1 MSKNAKRAISV
12 LLAMLLIFGLVGC
25 SSKEPEAPPSNESE
39 QKETAYK
46 DCLVIG
52 DSETLSNLDPQANN
66 STYNR
71 RIYEM
76 THNTLVRYDFTTGEY
91 TPNLAESYEISEDG
105 LQYTFHLHQGVKFH
119 NGDDCTAEDVVYTFE
134 RAMESSTL
142 ANGIVGLEK
151 VEAIDDYTVIMTLSA
166 VNVEFII
173 GISSNGFVI
182 LDKDAISADPERGAM
197 VGTGPY
203 VMTEWA
209 PDDYVLL
216 TRNEGYFGELPK
228 SKQIKYRMISETS
241 ARVIALQTGEID
253 ICMEVPAIEAPHV
266 ADAEGC
272 ELIELPSSK
281 LAYVALNVSGA
292 NEALMDIRVRQ
303 ALQHATDTATIITAM
318 TEGYGQ
324 PANGFIPPAVWGYC
338 ADLKGY
344 DYDVE
349 KAKQLLADAGY
360 ADGLNL
366 SLLYKKASF
375 PGMFELLEA
384 QWSKVG
390 VTLTIDTDDSS
401 LVSDKLREK
410 KYDMYMSQFLTTS
423 PGEINQM
430 WLGSSSSNR
439 TLINDE
445 TLNTMLTDALT
456 ISDSDERLAKY
467 AEIGQYINDTAAMIP
482 LYIETMLFGVRDNV
496 EGAKLLGNGRHELTY
511 AYATVE

>member
-1 MSKNAKRAISV
+1 
-12 LLAMLLIFGLVGC
+12 MLW
-25 SSKEPEAPPSNESE
+25 
-39 QKETAYK
+39 
-46 DCLVIG
+46 
-52 DSETLSNLDPQANN
+52 
-66 STYNR
+66 
-71 RIYEM
+71 
-76 THNTLVRYDFTTGEY
+76 
-91 TPNLAESYEISEDG
+91 
-105 LQYTFHLHQGVKFH
+105 
-119 NGDDCTAEDVVYTFE
+119 
-134 RAMESSTL
+134 
-142 ANGIVGLEK
+142 
-151 VEAIDDYTVIMTLSA
+151 
-166 VNVEFII
+166 
-173 GISSNGFVI
+173 
-182 LDKDAISADPERGAM
+182 
-197 VGTGPY
+197 
-203 VMTEWA
+203 WA

-272 ELIELPSSK
+272 KLIELPSSK

-303 ALQHATDTATIITAM
+303 ALQHATDTATIITSM

-344 DYDVE
+344 DYDIE

-456 ISDSDERLAKY
+456 ISNPDERLAKY

>member
-1 MSKNAKRAISV
+1 MSKNAKRAISM

-197 VGTGPY
+197 VGT
-203 VMTEWA
+203 
-209 PDDYVLL
+209 
-216 TRNEGYFGELPK
+216 R
-228 SKQIKYRMISETS
+228 
-241 ARVIALQTGEID
+241 
-253 ICMEVPAIEAPHV
+253 
-266 ADAEGC
+266 
-272 ELIELPSSK
+272 
-281 LAYVALNVSGA
+281 
-292 NEALMDIRVRQ
+292 
-303 ALQHATDTATIITAM
+303 
-318 TEGYGQ
+318 
-324 PANGFIPPAVWGYC
+324 
-338 ADLKGY
+338 
-344 DYDVE
+344 
-349 KAKQLLADAGY
+349 
-360 ADGLNL
+360 
-366 SLLYKKASF
+366 
-375 PGMFELLEA
+375 
-384 QWSKVG
+384 
-390 VTLTIDTDDSS
+390 
-401 LVSDKLREK
+401 
-410 KYDMYMSQFLTTS
+410 
-423 PGEINQM
+423 
-430 WLGSSSSNR
+430 
-439 TLINDE
+439 
-445 TLNTMLTDALT
+445 
-456 ISDSDERLAKY
+456 
-467 AEIGQYINDTAAMIP
+467 
-482 LYIETMLFGVRDNV
+482 
-496 EGAKLLGNGRHELTY
+496 
-511 AYATVE
+511 